1 MVYLLPVGRQPQPRP
16 KHGLD
21 PILDVYKRQMLSVPL
36 QEDIPLKMF
45 VYPANETAALPDVFV
60 QHSRTP
66 AAPLQMAPER
76 IAANR
81 EAWIQ
86 AWTETVLR

>member
-1 MVYLLPVGRQPQPRP
+1 
-16 KHGLD
+16 
-21 PILDVYKRQMLSVPL
+21 
-36 QEDIPLKMF
+36 MF
-45 VYPANETAALPDVFV
+45 VYPANGTAVLPEVFT

-66 AAPLQMAPER
+66 AVPVQMAPER

>member
-1 MVYLLPVGRQPQPRP
+1 MP
-16 KHGLD
+16 
-21 PILDVYKRQMLSVPL
+21 
-36 QEDIPLKMF
+36 
-45 VYPANETAALPDVFV
+45 
-60 QHSRTP
+60 
-66 AAPLQMAPER
+66 PER

>member
-1 MVYLLPVGRQPQPRP
+1 
-16 KHGLD
+16 
-21 PILDVYKRQMLSVPL
+21 MLSQPF

-45 VYPANETAALPDVFV
+45 VYPANETAALPEVFQ

-66 AAPLQMAPER
+66 AAPVQMPPER

>member
-1 MVYLLPVGRQPQPRP
+1 
-16 KHGLD
+16 
-21 PILDVYKRQMLSVPL
+21 MLSTPF

-45 VYPANETAALPDVFV
+45 VYPANEKAALPEVFT
-60 QHSRTP
+60 QYSHTP
-66 AAPLQMAPER
+66 AAPVQMAPAR